1 MILCV
6 ICVNYLIQSPLPRN
20 NPAIR
25 RGDKKYQNILAI
37 QKQNTCKQG
46 TRPRFACGPFQDIL
60 RRSRPCPA
68 WPPVQRCRRVFWST
82 CRDPTVGPPPCNATN
97 AGERDHF
104 GSCHSIPRLCFV
116 PLVMSLPFHYLGS
129 IVLITH
135 SSNMFRCSYLFTQWS
150 HLYIPS
156 GKLT

>member
-1 MILCV
+1 MIHQSLFYLFGVLAVRIPRIFMILCV

-25 RGDKKYQNILAI
+25 RGDKKYQKILAI
-37 QKQNTCKQG
+37 QTQNTRKQG

-68 WPPVQRCRRVFWST
+68 WPPVPRCHRVFGST

-97 AGERDHF
+97 AERDHF
-104 GSCHSIPRLCFV
+104 GSWNHVTQSPDYVL
-116 PLVMSLPFHYLGS
+116 FHL
-129 IVLITH
+129 L
-135 SSNMFRCSYLFTQWS
+135 
-150 HLYIPS
+150 
-156 GKLT
+156 